1 MHKELAG
8 IAPVILA
15 GGKSSRMGR
24 NKSFITLGDKKLID
38 IIAEKVAA
46 LFSLPP
52 LLVTNTPDEYAYLG
66 LPTISDLYRD
76 MGPLGGIHAALSH
89 SKAPRIFV
97 FGCDMPF
104 VSAELIL
111 RMAALAPG
119 FDVVMPRFGERPEPL
134 HTIYSAACLAPAEA
148 CLARGDRRVISFF
161 PQVKVRYLEEAEIRA
176 LLPDDTAFININTP
190 EDLERAQKL
199 VR

>member
-52 LLVTNTPDEYAYLG
+52 LLVTNTPKEYAYLG
-66 LPTISDLYRD
+66 LPAVSDLYRD
-76 MGPLGGIHAALSH
+76 MGPLGGIHAAL
-89 SKAPRIFV
+89 KQWPAKRIFV

-104 VSAELIL
+104 ISPELV
-111 RMAALAPG
+111 RHMAALAPG
-119 FDVVMPRFGERPEPL
+119 FDVVMPQFGERPEPL

-161 PQVKVRYLEEAEIRA
+161 PQVNVRYLQETEIRA

-190 EDLERAQKL
+190 EDLERAQEL
-199 VR
+199 VK

>member
-24 NKSFITLGDKKLID
+24 NKSFVTLGDQKLID
-38 IIAEKVAA
+38 IVAGKVAA
-46 LFSLPP
+46 LFAAPP
-52 LLVTNTPDEYAYLG
+52 LLVTNAPEEYAYLG
-66 LPTISDLYRD
+66 LPTAGDVYRD

-89 SKAPRIFV
+89 STAPRIFV

-104 VSAELIL
+104 VSAELVL
-111 RMAALAPG
+111 HMAALSPA
-119 FDVVMPRFGERPEPL
+119 FDVVMPRFSDRPEPL
-134 HTIYSAACLAPAEA
+134 HAVYSAACLGPAEA

-161 PQVKVRYLEEAEIRA
+161 PAVNVRYLEQAEIRA
-176 LLPDDTAFININTP
+176 LLPDDTAFLNINTP